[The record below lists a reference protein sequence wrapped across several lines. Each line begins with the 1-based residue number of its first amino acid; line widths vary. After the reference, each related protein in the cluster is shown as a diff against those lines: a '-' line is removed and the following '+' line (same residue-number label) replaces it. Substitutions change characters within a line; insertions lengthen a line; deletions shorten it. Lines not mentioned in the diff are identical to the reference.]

1 MPKTQY
7 IQQKEKSQPLFMK
20 RGDILSEFFEISDK
34 AREGGMGDVFFCRDK
49 RDNKFYVLKTFKDKD
64 AKEKLNVLGDF
75 RKEALL
81 TFKMPRLPYVVFTRT
96 LILDETKMYLV
107 MDFVGKQPH
116 SFDESVQS
124 ETLTHVLRNTKVEY
138 KQALVWGIEFCRGMQ
153 YLHKYGIPVHKDIK
167 PDNILIAP
175 DNTICIADFGLSAS
189 NKKGGTKGYFP
200 PEYNQNQV
208 LTEQSD
214 IYSFGIVLYQ
224 LFNNTYLPIINK
236 DKVMENALLKKCLAT
251 NPEKR
256 YQSFAHLEKDL
267 IKELRSRFP
276 EYILSKPL
284 KYSTTADEY
293 FLKGLGVYL
302 LRQYSRTFDRRE
314 IDKLNREAEKLFNK
328 CIHLNPKHAAAHYY
342 HSKLLEEIHGLFR
355 PLLLEKMSNV
365 EWGDDTRIVKQIRGE
380 MKCAQENSALYANL
394 IELENYCK
402 WKNYQ
407 KEFNIS
413 LQQFLKNFTKYS
425 AKYPRDPYLHNNLG
439 IFEAKAGHY
448 QKAIVQFTKAI
459 KLLPNYAVAYANRAS
474 IYLLQQEE
482 KKALKDCAKYTQ
494 LQSAK
499 KWFFPIGFFYGI
511 YVWIFLYYC
520 QQKKYKKAYSWYEQ
534 HLNYKDLS
542 PNERKQLLNNVR
554 FHVEYEYLTHLPKN
568 YNKGEILKRFRELWK
583 LRRQLQRDKFSLK
596 SADWF
601 DKQDKQSLKLS
612 NLGFST
618 NPNMRSIFYNRM
630 CIEHPTAPIL
640 NEMGC
645 YMANWLL
652 DDAGLL
658 KSKSRGAKGIPYFDK
673 AIKIDQTYA
682 PAYYNR
688 ARAYAECKEYAKAVK
703 DYTVAIELDPKQ
715 VCVSKP
721 LSDRYMQ
728 NMYDIIAIGER
739 WKSSDYEDGM
749 LEKYLESNRIESER
763 KFYSHYIGNH
773 LVVDVDIK
781 PIKCEDSS
789 MKEMRA
795 NAGLLSKV
803 RYHCYFAKYNKALSC
818 IEKLE
823 NFGPQIDFLEGM
835 CLYKLGRY
843 QEASRHFNLPQSKG
857 LGSWVESV
865 ANKALCY
872 AKCGKKE
879 KEKEF
884 LNLAWE
890 SFIEGIELKGFES
903 GPALHVAYIKKND
916 QKMIQTVRGYFEGY
930 YKQCL
935 EKNKLFSIWN
945 FLLLDKN
952 YIDNAY
958 YQCAECYFALK
969 NYSAALEYYR
979 KALRPNDIFPTVL
992 IPNFESDIKRRII
1005 SCEKALKISRTKKS

>member
-7 IQQKEKSQPLFMK
+7 IEPNEEIKKSSIT

-34 AREGGMGDVFFCRDK
+34 AREGGMGDVFFCRDR
-49 RDNKFYVLKTFKDKD
+49 RDNKFYVLKTFKERDD
-64 AKEKLNVLGDF
+64 KEKSQVLGDF

-116 SFDESVQS
+116 SFDEPVQS

-175 DNTICIADFGLSAS
+175 DNTICITDFGLSAS

-200 PEYNQNQV
+200 PEYNEKKD

-214 IYSFGIVLYQ
+214 IYSFGVVLYQ
-224 LFNNTYLPIINK
+224 LFTNTSSPTLNETKIARN
-236 DKVMENALLKKCLAT
+236 DLLKKCLAT
-251 NPEKR
+251 DPKKR

-267 IKELRSRFP
+267 IKELKLRFP
-276 EYILSKPL
+276 EYILSKPP

-293 FLKGLGVYL
+293 FLKGLGIYL
-302 LRQYSRTFDRRE
+302 LRKYSKTFDRRE
-314 IDKLNREAEKLFNK
+314 NDQLNREAEKLFNK

-365 EWGDDTRIVKQIRGE
+365 EWGDDTGIVKQIRGE

-394 IELENYCK
+394 IELENYRE

-439 IFEAKAGHY
+439 VFEAKAGHY
-448 QKAIVQFTKAI
+448 QKAIAQFTKAI

-482 KKALKDCAKYTQ
+482 KKALKDCSKYTQ

-499 KWFFPIGFFYGI
+499 KWFSPIGLFYGI

-520 QQKKYKKAYSWYEQ
+520 RQKKYKKAYLWYEQ

-542 PNERKQLLNNVR
+542 PNERQQLLNRVR
-554 FHVEYEYLTHLPKN
+554 FQVEYERLTHLPTN
-568 YNKGEILKRFRELWK
+568 YNKRESLKQFRELWK
-583 LRRQLQRDKFSLK
+583 LRRQIQKFPLEY
-596 SADWF
+596 ADWF
-601 DKQDKQSLKLS
+601 DKQDEQSLKLA
-612 NLGFST
+612 NLGFPT
-618 NPNMRSIFYNRM
+618 KPDMRSVFYNRM

-645 YMANWLL
+645 YVANWFSYDNDSLRT
-652 DDAGLL
+652 
-658 KSKSRGAKGIPYFDK
+658 SRGSKGIPYFSK
-673 AIKIDQTYA
+673 AIKIDPTYA

-688 ARAYAECKEYAKAVK
+688 ARAYAECSEYTKAIN
-703 DYTVAIELDPKQ
+703 DYTIAMDLDPEQ
-715 VCVSKP
+715 ACVSKP
-721 LSDRYMQ
+721 LFNGYMR
-728 NMYDIIAIGER
+728 DIYNSIAIGES
-739 WKSSDYEDGM
+739 WESITYETGM
-749 LEKYLESNRIESER
+749 VSIGSASNSVEFKRMFR
-763 KFYSHYIGNH
+763 SHYIGDH
-773 LVVDVDIK
+773 LVVSEWRD
-781 PIKCEDSS
+781 PIKRNVTSRN
-789 MKEMRA
+789 EMPA
-795 NAGLLSKV
+795 NTKLLSKI
-803 RYHCYFAKYNKALSC
+803 RCYCYFGKYKKALAC

-823 NFGPQIDFLEGM
+823 NFDPQIDFIEGM

-843 QEASRHFNLPQSKG
+843 QEALSHFNLPQSKG
-857 LGSWVESV
+857 LGSWVETA